1 MISDKRKSIIYIAGP
16 ISNILNYKDNFNRAE
31 SKLNKLGYIVLN
43 PSVFPEGLTQSDY
56 MKICIPML
64 YLCDSIYL
72 LNEWEDSVGANI
84 EYQIA
89 KQSGM
94 NIITEN

>member
-1 MISDKRKSIIYIAGP
+1 MSKETKSIIYIAGP
-16 ISNILNYKDNFNRAE
+16 ISNVPNYKDNFNREE

-43 PSVFPEGLTQSDY
+43 PSVFPKGLTQSDY

-72 LNEWEDSVGANI
+72 LNGWDDSVGANI